1 MYGFAADPSIT
12 KWENA
17 KIHLGEAIIQQYF
30 SKIENRAAHNLCT
43 ILTPPQNVEKFLGLG
58 LNICIQERHPLK
70 KFVKSMERMRINMFE
85 QSTYFDT
92 NKMKE
97 NMSQKFTYLH

>member
-1 MYGFAADPSIT
+1 MALERVNRKCMKTYGYVADPSIT

-17 KIHLGEAIIQQYF
+17 KILLGETLIQQYF

-58 LNICIQERHPLK
+58 LNFCIQKRHPLK
-70 KFVKSMERMRINMFE
+70 NFDKSIERM
-85 QSTYFDT
+85 
-92 NKMKE
+92 
-97 NMSQKFTYLH
+97 